1 MNSQPVSGIRL
12 LNKNMI
18 IKFDFMAIAPAIMR
32 LSGSIYIY
40 IYIYFI
46 LFKYEATFYGI
57 QTLLLL

>member
-40 IYIYFI
+40 FI